1 MIRFI
6 ILFLTVT
13 CFSATSYVKSDITG
27 TWLNQ
32 DQDAHI
38 KIFELN
44 GMFFGQIVWL
54 KIPNDPETGKPKLDK
69 HNSDDAKK
77 TKPVLNLIIMKNLV
91 WNESDQNWSG
101 GLIYDPK
108 SGNSYSLT
116 CTLTNQNTMELRG
129 YMGLSLFG
137 RTDIWTRVIE
147 PAPAPTK

>member
-1 MIRFI
+1 MFRFI
-6 ILFLTVT
+6 FLFLTVT
-13 CFSATSYVKSDITG
+13 SLSTATWVKTDICG
-27 TWLNQ
+27 VWLNK

-69 HNSDDAKK
+69 HNSDETKR

-91 WNESDQNWSG
+91 WDEGDKDWENG
-101 GLIYDPK
+101 AIYDPK
-108 SGNSYSLT
+108 TGNGYSLT
-116 CTLTNQNTMELRG
+116 CALTNKNTMELRG
-129 YMGLSLFG
+129 YMGISLLG